1 MGADLDTLL
10 NVLNSLHV
18 SLHHLLT
25 CGGTKLQTKLPPRFQ
40 AFLREREYISNVT
53 RRTLEW
59 HTQSLKWLSTTANPE
74 QPTADDIKELII
86 RMRQSGLKASSVN
99 CRLRSIQAY
108 LRWSGSAVL
117 CPRLKEEQ
125 AVLPSFSK
133 DDIHKFCSWKP
144 CTIFQHRLQVLIM
157 MLADTGVRVSE
168 ACGLK
173 WSDIDLNNL
182 LLTVM
187 GKGRKSRTIPF
198 SPALRKY
205 LVRFERRQAGS
216 TGFVFCAR
224 TGNTLGSRTVNR
236 DLHRLCE
243 QLSIAQPKRIV
254 HALRHS
260 YALGALRAGA
270 STMHVMRMLGHSSVV
285 QTQRYCQLL
294 TEDLSACASRIGS
307 LVA

>member
-1 MGADLDTLL
+1 MRTKSGKATSKLL
-10 NVLNSLHV
+10 P
-18 SLHHLLT
+18 
-25 CGGTKLQTKLPPRFQ
+25 KFQ

-53 RRTLEW
+53 SSTLDW
-59 HTQSLKWLSTTANPE
+59 HAQSLKWLHTVANPE
-74 QPTADDIKELII
+74 QPTADDIKELIV

-108 LRWSGSAVL
+108 IRWSGSGVV

-125 AVLPSFSK
+125 SVLPSFSA
-133 DDIHKFCSWKP
+133 DDIQRFCHWKP
-144 CTIFQHRLQVLIM
+144 CTIFEHRLQVLILL
-157 MLADTGVRVSE
+157 LADTGVRVSE
-168 ACGLK
+168 ALHLR

-205 LVRFERRQAGS
+205 LLRFEQRQQAGLRPRYDS
-216 TGFVFCAR
+216 LAGSLAGFVFCTR
-224 TGNTLGSRTVNR
+224 TGNALGCRTVNR

-243 QLSIAQPKRIV
+243 KLSIAQPKRIV

-270 STMHVMRMLGHSSVV
+270 STMHVQRMLGHSSVT

-294 TEDLSACASRIGS
+294 TEDLQACAARIGS
-307 LVA
+307 LIR

>member
-1 MGADLDTLL
+1 
-10 NVLNSLHV
+10 
-18 SLHHLLT
+18 
-25 CGGTKLQTKLPPRFQ
+25 LQTNQRSNLRSNQPKLLPKFQ

-53 RRTLEW
+53 ARTLEW
-59 HTQSLKWLSTTANPE
+59 HAQSLKWLSTSANPE
-74 QPTADDIKELII
+74 QPTADDIKELIV

-108 LRWSGSAVL
+108 IRWSGSSVV

-133 DDIHKFCSWKP
+133 DDIRKFCDWRP
-144 CTIFQHRLQVLIM
+144 RTIFEHRLQVLILLM
-157 MLADTGVRVSE
+157 ADTGVRVTE

-173 WSDIDLNNL
+173 WSDIDLQNL
-182 LLTVM
+182 LIVVM

-205 LVRFERRQAGS
+205 LVRFEQRQQQHRS
-216 TGFVFCAR
+216 TALAGFVFCAR
-224 TGNTLGSRTVNR
+224 TGNALGSRTVNR

-243 QLSIAQPKRIV
+243 KLYIAQPKRIV

-270 STMHVMRMLGHSSVV
+270 STMHVMRMLGHSSVT

-294 TEDLSACASRIGS
+294 TEDLQTCAARIGS
-307 LVA
+307 LIR

>member
-1 MGADLDTLL
+1 MQTNQRSNRHSNQPKLL
-10 NVLNSLHV
+10 P
-18 SLHHLLT
+18 
-25 CGGTKLQTKLPPRFQ
+25 KFQ

-53 RRTLEW
+53 ARTLDW
-59 HTQSLKWLSTTANPE
+59 HAQSLKWLSTSANPE
-74 QPTADDIKELII
+74 QPTVDDIKNLIV

-108 LRWSGSAVL
+108 LRWSDSHVI

-125 AVLPSFSK
+125 RLLPSFSA
-133 DDIHKFCSWKP
+133 DDIAKFCSWKP
-144 CTIFQHRLQVLIM
+144 HTIFQHRLRMLILLM
-157 MLADTGVRVSE
+157 ADTGVRVSE
-168 ACGLK
+168 ALSLR
-173 WSDIDLNNL
+173 WSDINFADLL
-182 LLTVM
+182 MTVH
-187 GKGRKSRTIPF
+187 GKGSKMRTIPF

-205 LVRFERRQAGS
+205 LIRFEQRCSAPNQWLSRAS
-216 TGFVFCAR
+216 VPKSDTIFCTR
-224 TGNTLGSRTVNR
+224 TGNALGRRTVNR
-236 DLHRLCE
+236 DVHRLCKS
-243 QLSIAQPKRIV
+243 LNIRQPARIV

-270 STMHVMRMLGHSSVV
+270 STMHVMRMLGHSSVT